1 MVYFSA
7 PSFNLGVFSDSGAM
21 QDPASAPVTGFNL
34 VYNQKIC
41 AWQHTNYVVD
51 NSQTLKIYKNLDLKA
66 IKLWC
71 CSMCELKCMSV
82 LYYCSMHN
90 KNNNN
95 YHTQL
100 QVEQHNLISNYY
112 MRNNLLPL
120 GNVCFSKGYVWCMN
134 WVMII
139 ASNRWGKR

>member
-1 MVYFSA
+1 MFVC
-7 PSFNLGVFSDSGAM
+7 V
-21 QDPASAPVTGFNL
+21 
-34 VYNQKIC
+34 
-41 AWQHTNYVVD
+41 
-51 NSQTLKIYKNLDLKA
+51 
-66 IKLWC
+66 KLY
-71 CSMCELKCMSV
+71 S
-82 LYYCSMHN
+82 SMHN

-139 ASNRWGKR
+139 ASNRWGKRYTQAFWTYRFMQYKTFTLVETKSKYQIGWKAECIQRIFVNNTKNLVIEKLLLWLSKRYKR

>member
-1 MVYFSA
+1 M
-7 PSFNLGVFSDSGAM
+7 
-21 QDPASAPVTGFNL
+21 
-34 VYNQKIC
+34 
-41 AWQHTNYVVD
+41 
-51 NSQTLKIYKNLDLKA
+51 KIYKKNLDLKA

-139 ASNRWGKR
+139 ASNRWGKRYTQAFWTYWFMQYKTFILVETKSKYQIGWKTECIQHVVLKV